1 MVKIIIQNG
10 NRCELDGPLKVITK
24 LYKEFKIKHPNAWHI
39 QRFQRGNN
47 KWDGFIK
54 YISDSGTFRIGL
66 LPKVYNT
73 LIGYGE
79 KVKIIDKRMGVKDY
93 VPEIPKYLGDK
104 ELYPRQLQAL
114 ETLLNNKVGDT
125 PFLICAGDYSVGF
138 GKCIGGESLIYTN
151 KGVLRMDE
159 AISPEGKL
167 LYPDLT
173 ILARD
178 GKYHQVF
185 GAVSNNIKA
194 IRITTK
200 NGYTQV
206 CGYDRHRYFTITS
219 KGKLDWV
226 LAKSLKIGDSLPII
240 KNIKSLPSNPYCI
253 SPEEAYTMGVIHGDG
268 HTIRCSETRIQ
279 ISISGKDYEIA
290 SLVKHYLD
298 SVCSKSVKVK
308 PHRKFEGWNISK
320 SDKSLSR
327 IIIGR
332 YPELIGT
339 SHVKIIPKFIM
350 DSTPEIQRWYI
361 AGLFDTD
368 GSKHS
373 KVLEYSFSSV
383 SKENIHRL
391 QVMLLNLGIISYT
404 SEKSTLCKGKRGITY
419 RLRIGSREFKKFGEL
434 IPIQV
439 KRKKPHEE
447 DMARL
452 RDKLFYQL
460 PLPIGKKAKQ
470 HYLKQEYTTR
480 YNPLDKLARN
490 QIRNPHR
497 LTLESLGDLI
507 TKAPDQ
513 ELQSL
518 YDFSKEVYWDKIK
531 SVEILESYQCY
542 DLEVDGV
549 HEYIADGFI
558 CHNTMLF
565 ASIHEAFHRKIP
577 TILLLNDSDLFN
589 QFKREIPPLLP
600 GEDIAFIQG
609 SKVNQWGNFNVAM
622 VQSLSRNINRY
633 QRFLSNIGIV
643 LIDEADIIDNKTYQ
657 TVITHLYNSWI
668 RIGLSGTIYMSKL
681 KKDLVHNMNIMS
693 FIGDKVDTVKLSDQ
707 IEAGKATPVI
717 VKMIYPTGKSIEAN
731 SYQEEY
737 ELNITKNPQAY
748 ERSFSRMQFNA
759 KYDRFPMLIVTKF
772 IEHCENLYKYYEKR
786 NQELGLGYKISYVH
800 HETKNRKQILEDFR
814 VGKIDI
820 LISTTIIAR
829 GKNFPLI
836 KYLQNTAS
844 MDSNEKSIQ
853 ILGRLVRQHASKS
866 KAYLDDL
873 IFPGHYLMRHGNHRK
888 VYYQRENL
896 KVICKGRKIATNKKL
911 NKSREKL

>member
-10 NRCELDGPLKVITK
+10 NRCELDGSLKVITK

-39 QRFQRGNN
+39 QRFQRGRN

-79 KVKIIDKRMGVKDY
+79 KVKIIDKRIGVKDY

-138 GKCIGGESLIYTN
+138 GKSL
-151 KGVLRMDE
+151 
-159 AISPEGKL
+159 
-167 LYPDLT
+167 
-173 ILARD
+173 
-178 GKYHQVF
+178 
-185 GAVSNNIKA
+185 
-194 IRITTK
+194 
-200 NGYTQV
+200 
-206 CGYDRHRYFTITS
+206 
-219 KGKLDWV
+219 
-226 LAKSLKIGDSLPII
+226 
-240 KNIKSLPSNPYCI
+240 
-253 SPEEAYTMGVIHGDG
+253 
-268 HTIRCSETRIQ
+268 
-279 ISISGKDYEIA
+279 
-290 SLVKHYLD
+290 
-298 SVCSKSVKVK
+298 
-308 PHRKFEGWNISK
+308 
-320 SDKSLSR
+320 
-327 IIIGR
+327 
-332 YPELIGT
+332 
-339 SHVKIIPKFIM
+339 
-350 DSTPEIQRWYI
+350 
-361 AGLFDTD
+361 LF
-368 GSKHS
+368 
-373 KVLEYSFSSV
+373 
-383 SKENIHRL
+383 
-391 QVMLLNLGIISYT
+391 
-404 SEKSTLCKGKRGITY
+404 C
-419 RLRIGSREFKKFGEL
+419 
-434 IPIQV
+434 
-439 KRKKPHEE
+439 
-447 DMARL
+447 A
-452 RDKLFYQL
+452 
-460 PLPIGKKAKQ
+460 
-470 HYLKQEYTTR
+470 
-480 YNPLDKLARN
+480 
-490 QIRNPHR
+490 
-497 LTLESLGDLI
+497 
-507 TKAPDQ
+507 
-513 ELQSL
+513 
-518 YDFSKEVYWDKIK
+518 
-531 SVEILESYQCY
+531 
-542 DLEVDGV
+542 
-549 HEYIADGFI
+549 
-558 CHNTMLF
+558 
-565 ASIHEAFHRKIP
+565 IHEAFHRKIP

-622 VQSLSRNINRY
+622 VQSLSRNINKY

-707 IEAGKATPVI
+707 IEAGKATPVV
-717 VKMIYPTGKSIEAN
+717 VKMIYPTGKPIEAD
-731 SYQEEY
+731 SYPEEY

-759 KYDRFPMLIVTKF
+759 KYGRFPMLIVTKF
-772 IEHCENLYKYYEKR
+772 IEHCENLYKYYEKK

-853 ILGRLVRQHASKS
+853 ILGRLVRQHASKN